1 MLLDEILKN
10 IVSQIP
16 DIVSQIPDDPPQ
28 QGPHPSLGGGEGFH
42 GIVGRSPAIL
52 EIFSRIETVA
62 TRDVNVCIYG
72 ESGTGKEL
80 IARAIHAASLRRDR
94 PFITLDCT
102 AIPEG
107 LMESHLFGHV
117 RGAFTGAVAHRE
129 GLFSLAHTGTLFA
142 DEICELSLALQ
153 TKLLRVIPTH
163 EFLKVGGTKPICSDI
178 RLITATNK
186 DPRKEIKNGTF
197 REDLYYRI
205 GVVMIE
211 VPPLRER
218 QGDIPLL
225 VDYCL
230 RKFSAAYDKPIRG
243 ITGDAMERLVAFP
256 WPGNVRQLQNLIEQA
271 VLFAGRE
278 TITARDI
285 FAGDRPSMLPSLQ
298 LEPGL
303 SLSEVERRYL
313 IRTLQEVHGN
323 RTEAARILGISLRGL
338 HYKLKSYRRR
348 RASQTLAEG

>member
-1 MLLDEILKN
+1 MLPGRATGV
-10 IVSQIP
+10 VSAVA
-16 DIVSQIPDDPPQ
+16 DCR
-28 QGPHPSLGGGEGFH
+28 
-42 GIVGRSPAIL
+42 IVGESAAIL
-52 EIFSRIETVA
+52 EIFSRIEKVA
-62 TRDVNVCIYG
+62 SRDINVCIYG

-80 IARAIHAASLRRDR
+80 IARAIHTASPRRDR

-117 RGAFTGAVAHRE
+117 RGAFTGAVDNRE

-142 DEICELSLALQ
+142 DEICELSLPLQ

-163 EFLKVGGTKPICSDI
+163 EFLKVGGTQPIHSNI

-186 DPRKEIKNGTF
+186 DPRNEVKKGTF

-218 QGDIPLL
+218 KEDIPLL

-230 RKFSAAYDKPIRG
+230 HKFSVAYNKPVRG
-243 ITGDAMERLVAFP
+243 ITRDALERLMALP

-271 VLFAGRE
+271 VLFAGGE
-278 TITARDI
+278 TLTVRDV
-285 FAGDRPSMLPSLQ
+285 FADDHPSMLPSLQ

-303 SLSEVERRYL
+303 SLLEVERRYL
-313 IRTLQEVHGN
+313 IRTLQQVHGN
-323 RTEAARILGISLRGL
+323 RTEAAKILGISLRGL
-338 HYKLKSYRRR
+338 HYKLKAYRQ
-348 RASQTLAEG
+348 ASPVTNGRGGLNS

>member
-1 MLLDEILKN
+1 MLQDEILES
-10 IVSQIP
+10 IIP
-16 DIVSQIPDDPPQ
+16 DNPPQ
-28 QGPHPSLGGGEGFH
+28 QKRHPSLGSGEGFH
-42 GIVGRSPAIL
+42 GIVGKSAAIL

-80 IARAIHAASLRRDR
+80 IARAIHAAGPRRHR
-94 PFITLDCT
+94 PFITLDCA

-117 RGAFTGAVAHRE
+117 RGAFTGAVDHRE

-142 DEICELSLALQ
+142 DEICELSLLLQ
-153 TKLLRVIPTH
+153 KKLLRVIPTH
-163 EFLKVGGTKPICSDI
+163 EFLKVGGTRPIHSNI

-186 DPRKEIKNGTF
+186 DPRKEVKNGTF

-218 QGDIPLL
+218 KGDIPLL

-230 RKFSAAYDKPIRG
+230 RKFSVAYNKPIRG
-243 ITGDAMERLVAFP
+243 IARDAMERLMAFP

-271 VLFAGRE
+271 VLFSGGE
-278 TITARDI
+278 TLTVGDV
-285 FAGDRPSMLPSLQ
+285 FTDDRPSMPPSLQ
-298 LEPGL
+298 LELGL

-313 IRTLQEVHGN
+313 IRTLQQVHGN
-323 RTEAARILGISLRGL
+323 RTEAAKILGISLRGL
-338 HYKLKSYRRR
+338 HYKLKSYQQVLRVTNARGGLN
-348 RASQTLAEG
+348 S

>member
-1 MLLDEILKN
+1 MLPGRVTGV
-10 IVSQIP
+10 VSAVA
-16 DIVSQIPDDPPQ
+16 DCR
-28 QGPHPSLGGGEGFH
+28 
-42 GIVGRSPAIL
+42 IVGESAPIL
-52 EIFSRIETVA
+52 EIFSRIEKVA
-62 TRDVNVCIYG
+62 SRDINVCIYG

-80 IARAIHAASLRRDR
+80 IARAIHTASPRRDR

-117 RGAFTGAVAHRE
+117 RGAFTGAVDNRE

-142 DEICELSLALQ
+142 DEICELSLPLQ

-163 EFLKVGGTKPICSDI
+163 EFLKVGGTQPIRSNI

-186 DPRKEIKNGTF
+186 DPRNEVKKGTF

-218 QGDIPLL
+218 KEDIPLL

-230 RKFSAAYDKPIRG
+230 HKFSVAYNKPVRG
-243 ITGDAMERLVAFP
+243 ITRDALERLMALP

-271 VLFAGRE
+271 VLFAGGE
-278 TITARDI
+278 TLTVRDV
-285 FAGDRPSMLPSLQ
+285 FADNHPSMLPSLQ

-303 SLSEVERRYL
+303 SLLEVERRYL
-313 IRTLQEVHGN
+313 INTLQQVRGN
-323 RTEAARILGISLRGL
+323 RTEAAKILGISLRGL
-338 HYKLKSYRRR
+338 HYKLKAYRQ
-348 RASQTLAEG
+348 ASRVTNGRGGSNS